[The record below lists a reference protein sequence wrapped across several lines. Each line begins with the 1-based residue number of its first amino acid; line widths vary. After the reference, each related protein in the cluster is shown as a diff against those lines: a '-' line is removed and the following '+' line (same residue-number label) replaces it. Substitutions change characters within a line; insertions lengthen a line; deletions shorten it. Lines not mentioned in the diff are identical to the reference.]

1 MDWQAYRA
9 RQTEALV
16 QRLGHILPRDY
27 LESDQMWEHLMWAMQ
42 HDRRPVRERSENA
55 GEPIATSTA
64 VVVHSVNSLATTPV
78 ATLALEDAGEPIATR
93 TNPECSAQQDA
104 GQANAARTNSGS
116 SCHPRWQRRARS
128 SGNTE
133 RQG

>member
-42 HDRRPVRERSENA
+42 HDRRPVWEESENV
-55 GEPIATSTA
+55 EPPSHTSTA
-64 VVVHSVNSLATTPV
+64 IVVHSVDSLATTAV
-78 ATLALEDAGEPIATR
+78 TTLALENASEPIATR
-93 TNPECSAQQDA
+93 TNPESSAQQDA
-104 GQANAARTNSGS
+104 GEPNAARTN
-116 SCHPRWQRRARS
+116 
-128 SGNTE
+128 
-133 RQG
+133 